1 MRPTTSSA
9 ASTGR
14 HWRAVDGATAVTT
27 TPLDPENWSCPV
39 PLRDHP
45 TIVMGHGGGGRLGAE
60 LIEHLFLPAFGGTGS
75 ILAQLGDAAVV
86 QAGAARLAFSTDSF
100 VVRPRF
106 FPGGNLGDLAVNG
119 TVNDVAMTG
128 AVPLFLSAG
137 FVLEEGLAL
146 DELGILAQTMGAAA
160 RRAGVEVVAGDTK
173 VVDAGHG
180 DGAYITTAGVGL
192 IAPGVDLGPHRVQ
205 PDDVVLVSGPIG
217 LHGIA
222 VLSVRDGFE
231 FGSEILSDTAPL
243 NGLVAALLAAGVD
256 VHMMR
261 DPTRGGVA
269 AILNEIAAS
278 SDTGVEIV
286 ERSVPVPE
294 PVSAACSL
302 LGLDPLEVANEGRLV
317 AFVGR
322 DDADH
327 ALEVLRSDPLGVGA
341 TAIGQVVAEHAG
353 VVVAR
358 TGIGGTRVVDFPL
371 SEQLPRIC

>member
-1 MRPTTSSA
+1 MTDQNDTPAGPTGETRMLIDGELVPA
-9 ASTGR
+9 ASGKQFDN
-14 HWRAVDGATAVTT
+14 VNPATEDV
-27 TPLDPENWSCPV
+27 
-39 PLRDHP
+39 
-45 TIVMGHGGGGRLGAE
+45 LG
-60 LIEHLFLPAFGGTGS
+60 
-75 ILAQLGDAAVV
+75 Q
-86 QAGAARLAFSTDSF
+86 
-100 VVRPRF
+100 
-106 FPGGNLGDLAVNG
+106 
-119 TVNDVAMTG
+119 
-128 AVPLFLSAG
+128 
-137 FVLEEGLAL
+137 
-146 DELGILAQTMGAAA
+146 
-160 RRAGVEVVAGDTK
+160 

-192 IAPGVDLGPHRVQ
+192 IAQGVDLGPHRVR
-205 PDDVVLVSGPIG
+205 PGDVVLVSGPIG

-231 FGSEILSDTAPL
+231 FGSEVLSDTAPL
-243 NGLVAALLAAGVD
+243 NGLVAALLDAGVD

-294 PVSAACSL
+294 TVSAACSL

-327 ALEVLRSDPLGVGA
+327 ALEVLRADPLGVGA

-358 TGIGGTRVVDFPL
+358 TGIGGTRVVDLPL